1 MLENHTRARSGTT
14 CQIFSHNSRP
24 EDKPSAGRK
33 EPEQKNPPTVEAFDE
48 EQKTPGAQGSTAQP
62 LSPSSDWSSK
72 DYQPSGT
79 HQPNNNNKRN
89 NPKKGKV
96 LIHNENAPKGDVQQD
111 TNSLAMIIS
120 IAKAWENQSTKPTTT
135 KTTWRSPRKQ
145 LKRTFTR
152 RVSPPAS
159 LPQGQ

>member
-62 LSPSSDWSSK
+62 LSPSSDWCSK

-120 IAKAWENQSTKPTTT
+120 IAKANNNEDNVEISKE
-135 KTTWRSPRKQ
+135 
-145 LKRTFTR
+145 
-152 RVSPPAS
+152 AA
-159 LPQGQ
+159 